1 MRFRE
6 SHRLENAINSAR
18 DEARNLSDENQA
30 RLAQL
35 MTVWASGY
43 LEATCRDVLRTY
55 ADRRADSSVVR
66 FVSRNLDRFNSPKM
80 GNIIGLVRS
89 FDEGRATELERFV
102 EGRIKESVNSL
113 VGVRNQIAHG
123 RSTDITVGRIVQQF
137 EDAKK
142 LAGKLEDLF
151 Q

>member
-1 MRFRE
+1 MSFRD

-18 DEARNLSDENQA
+18 NEARELSDENRA

-43 LEATCRDVLRTY
+43 LEAKCRDILRAY
-55 ADRRADSSVVR
+55 ATRRAERSVGR

-80 GNIIGLVRS
+80 ANIIDLVRS
-89 FDEGRATELERFV
+89 FDEDRAAELESFV

-113 VGVRNQIAHG
+113 VGLRNQIAHG
-123 RSTDITVGRIVQQF
+123 RPTDITVGRITQQF
-137 EDAKK
+137 EDAKR
-142 LAGKLEDLF
+142 LAGKLEHLF
-151 Q
+151 R